1 MESQESQPHRR
12 RRPARSCIECRRRKI
27 RCDRNDPCTRCVSV
41 HTRCTYKLY
50 GDQTRSPLQ
59 SLEGTSRHSTLGT
72 LQPSPS
78 SHVQPLR
85 ESLPS
90 RDHGQPLEP
99 RTIATGTPTPARAPH
114 HGSVFPGQIHNE
126 QQRRVQNSES
136 AITDLLQRVQSL
148 EQSSAQ
154 TPVHD
159 LSETGREIFGRPSQP
174 EGLQWIFTKTRAM
187 RWSMWM
193 GTAKEVRYALT
204 YALNHA
210 ANYVASLSPFWHF
223 IPRLLEKVKGKH
235 SKALKP
241 KPFLF
246 KSVIYFKNANTQ
258 REASR
263 PGGLADH
270 YRIPS
275 LALSSRLAR
284 YQI

>member
-1 MESQESQPHRR
+1 MESQESQPRRR

-41 HTRCTYKLY
+41 HIRCTYKLY
-50 GDQTRSPLQ
+50 GDQTRSPPQ
-59 SLEGTSRHSTLGT
+59 SLEGTSRYST
-72 LQPSPS
+72 QCAPQSSPS
-78 SHVQPLR
+78 SHLQPIR
-85 ESLPS
+85 ESIPS

-99 RTIATGTPTPARAPH
+99 RTTATGTPTPARAPH

-126 QQRRVQNSES
+126 QPRRVQNSES

-154 TPVHD
+154 TPLHD

-174 EGLQWIFTKTRAM
+174 EDIQWIFTKTRVM
-187 RWSMWM
+187 RWSLWM
-193 GTAKEVRYALT
+193 ATAKEVRYALT
-204 YALNHA
+204 YALNHP
-210 ANYVASLSPFWHF
+210 ANYVTSLSLFWHF
-223 IPRLLEKVKGKH
+223 IPRLLERGKEKH

-246 KSVIYFKNANTQ
+246 RSVIYFGNANTQ

-263 PGGLADH
+263 LGGLADH

-275 LALSSRLAR
+275 LTLSSRLAR

>member
-1 MESQESQPHRR
+1 MESQGSQPRRR

-50 GDQTRSPLQ
+50 GDQRGSPLQ

-72 LQPSPS
+72 LAPSPS
-78 SHVQPLR
+78 PVQPIR
-85 ESLPS
+85 EPLPS
-90 RDHGQPLEP
+90 RDHDQPLEP
-99 RTIATGTPTPARAPH
+99 RATAGTSTPAGTPH
-114 HGSVFPGQIHNE
+114 HGLAFPQIYDE
-126 QQRRVQNSES
+126 QPRRVQNSES
-136 AITDLLQRVQSL
+136 AITDLLQRVQRL

-154 TPVHD
+154 TPVHN
-159 LSETGREIFGRPSQP
+159 LPETGREIFGRPSQP
-174 EGLQWIFTKTRAM
+174 EDLQWIFAKTRVM
-187 RWSMWM
+187 RWSLWM
-193 GTAKEVRYALT
+193 ATAKEVRYALI
-204 YALNHA
+204 YALNHS
-210 ANYVASLSPFWHF
+210 ANYIASLSLFWHF
-223 IPRLLEKVKGKH
+223 IPRLLEKVKQKH
-235 SKALKP
+235 STALKP

-246 KSVIYFKNANTQ
+246 KPVIYFKNASTQ

-275 LALSSRLAR
+275 LALNSRLVR

>member
-27 RCDRNDPCTRCVSV
+27 RCDRNDPCTRCASI
-41 HTRCTYKLY
+41 HIRCTYKLY
-50 GDQTRSPLQ
+50 SDQPRSPPQ

-78 SHVQPLR
+78 PNARSIR
-85 ESLPS
+85 ESLTS
-90 RDHGQPLEP
+90 GDHGQLLEP
-99 RTIATGTPTPARAPH
+99 RITATGTPTPARTPH

-126 QQRRVQNSES
+126 QQRRIQDSES
-136 AITDLLQRVQSL
+136 AITDLLQRVRSL

-154 TPVHD
+154 TPVHG

-204 YALNHA
+204 CALNHST
-210 ANYVASLSPFWHF
+210 NYIASLSLFWNF
-223 IPRLLEKVKGKH
+223 MPRLLEKVK
-235 SKALKP
+235 
-241 KPFLF
+241 
-246 KSVIYFKNANTQ
+246 
-258 REASR
+258 
-263 PGGLADH
+263 
-270 YRIPS
+270 
-275 LALSSRLAR
+275 
-284 YQI
+284 